1 MFQFYMGCFTFHETN
16 QGRKM
21 ASGMS
26 NIYKLRFFRDRATR
40 NAAIHPKGYLPILM
54 DRSSHQIMMEFNLN
68 VLLNILLPFS
78 FFTVDAFFIPLEYR
92 MLLTLPHKTI
102 NLKRKFR

>member
-1 MFQFYMGCFTFHETN
+1 
-16 QGRKM
+16 
-21 ASGMS
+21 
-26 NIYKLRFFRDRATR
+26 
-40 NAAIHPKGYLPILM
+40 M
-54 DRSSHQIMMEFNLN
+54 DRSSHQILMEFNLN